1 MDGSRETPLA
11 QEAGSSSQDSRASL
25 RPIRA
30 LLRGLE
36 CLMVLN
42 TRDGVTVTEI
52 ARAARL
58 PRTTAH
64 RILETLCDGGYIVRD
79 NADER
84 YRATILVRALSDGFG
99 DESWVREIA
108 KPELDRLG
116 RKLLYPLSVC
126 TASGLSLVVR
136 ENTDKDSPLALE
148 RLPPGT
154 RQNLIQTAAGR
165 LYLSYMSPAQRRAML
180 DVLARTGG
188 RPDPALRNRDE
199 FDTLLDRVRHQG
211 WCLHH
216 APPNREASIA
226 VPIHT
231 GDEPVAFL
239 AMRYIAS
246 AVTPKEA
253 VASYL
258 PQIAESAQ
266 RIARSLTGD
275 ATPAI
280 LAEMT
285 A

>member
-1 MDGSRETPLA
+1 MDGSRDKPEV
-11 QEAGSSSQDSRASL
+11 QEAGQSHGATRASL

-79 NADER
+79 GADER

-108 KPELDRLG
+108 KPELDALG
-116 RKLLYPLSVC
+116 RRVLYPVAVC

-136 ENTDKDSPLALE
+136 ENTDRHSPLALE

-154 RQNLIQTAAGR
+154 RLGLIQTAPGR
-165 LYLSYMSPAQRRAML
+165 LHLALMSQAQRRAML

-188 RPDPALRNRDE
+188 RPDPALRNRLE
-199 FDTLLDRVRHQG
+199 FEALLDRIRQQG
-211 WCLHH
+211 WSLHH

-226 VPIHT
+226 VPVYAAD
-231 GDEPVAFL
+231 GPVAYVT
-239 AMRYIAS
+239 MRYIAS

-253 VASYL
+253 VATYV
-258 PQIAESAQ
+258 PQLDDVAR
-266 RIARSLTGD
+266 RIAAALIVDRAPVMADL
-275 ATPAI
+275 
-280 LAEMT
+280 
-285 A
+285 